1 MNNTLGKLNAYNNMK
16 KDRGRNIK
24 HILKHE
30 NNIEKLKELSNND
43 ELDIEHIIS
52 S

>member
-1 MNNTLGKLNAYNNMK
+1 MK
-16 KDRGRNIK
+16 KDRERNIN

-43 ELDIEHIIS
+43 ELDIEYIIS